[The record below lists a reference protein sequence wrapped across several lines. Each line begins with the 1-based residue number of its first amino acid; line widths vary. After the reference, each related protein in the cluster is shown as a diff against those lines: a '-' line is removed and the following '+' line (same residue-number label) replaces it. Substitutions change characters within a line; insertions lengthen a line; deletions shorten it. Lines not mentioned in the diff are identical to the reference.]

1 MTGTIKVTE
10 LNNNGIYVSRLDHD
24 KAFADKDNPSGAYK
38 MVIEPLDSFEGPM
51 IEYKQVKNGYLVRG
65 ESYIISG
72 TKKEIEDGV
81 KEFRKQIF
89 NNVVAV
95 ENNSL

>member
-10 LNNNGIYVSRLDHD
+10 LNNNGIYVSNLDHD
-24 KAFADKDNPSGAYK
+24 KAFADEDNPSGAFK

-51 IEYKQVKNGYLVRG
+51 IEYKPLKDGYLVHG
-65 ESYIISG
+65 EGYIISG

-81 KEFRKQIF
+81 KEHRKQIF
-89 NNVVAV
+89 NNVVTV